1 MLERLTIQNIALI
14 KNQSIE
20 FKNGLNVLTGETGA
34 GKSLIIDSLSLL
46 LGEKADKNLISRGER
61 FASVEA
67 VFSGISSKIKNIMQE
82 LGLEEDDVVIISR
95 KISLDGKNECRV
107 NGVSFTLSMLRKLSA
122 PLMDL
127 HGQFEHQ
134 NLLKVS
140 NHLNILDLYG
150 QKELSCT
157 KQNFERLMSEYK
169 DVLNNLKG
177 YTTDDKERN
186 RLIDLYGYQINEIDE
201 AAFYEGEEEELK
213 EFRNQVLHQE
223 RILEVLNTA
232 VKLSSG
238 DGYEYNGA
246 VDSLKK
252 TISMLSN
259 ISNFYKDAEDLI
271 DRLNSLK
278 IELDD
283 ISYDM
288 KSKIDNMY
296 FDDQKAIENEKRLDL
311 LTSFKKKYGYSIEEI
326 NKYRQSIGEEYDKLI
341 NSANRV
347 EELNFKKLKLEKE
360 IIEVGS
366 KLTQERKKI
375 AENFSKEI
383 KQELV
388 ELGMKS
394 ANFIVEFSP
403 IEISSLNS
411 NGLDKV
417 EFMFTANLG
426 EPVKPLKN
434 VASGGEMSRFMLAI
448 KNITAK
454 LEGVGT
460 LIFDEIDTGVS
471 GHIAL
476 VLAEKLATVSKM
488 AQVVCVTHLAQI
500 ASFGKNHYFIEKI
513 EQDNATTTSVH
524 ELSDKARVDEIARLI
539 SGNITE
545 SSLKH
550 ADEMLQTGKNFYKNL
565 K

>member
-14 KNQSIE
+14 KSQSIE

-46 LGEKADKNLISRGER
+46 LGEKADKTLISRGEK

-67 VFSGISSKIKNIMQE
+67 VFSGLNDKIKIIMQE
-82 LGLEEDDVVIISR
+82 LGLEEDDMVIISR

-140 NHLNILDLYG
+140 NHLNVLDLFG
-150 QKELSCT
+150 NKEINKP
-157 KQNFERLMSEYK
+157 KQNFEKLMVEYK
-169 DVLNNLKG
+169 NILNDLEG

-186 RLIDLYGYQINEIDE
+186 RLIELYEYQINEIDE
-201 AAFYEGEEEELK
+201 ASFYEGEEEELK
-213 EFRNQVLHQE
+213 DFRNQVLHQE

-246 VDSLKK
+246 VDSIKK
-252 TISMLSN
+252 TITMLSN
-259 ISNFYKDAEDLI
+259 ISNFYKDADGLI
-271 DRLNSLK
+271 ERLSSLK

-283 ISYDM
+283 ISYEM
-288 KSKIDNMY
+288 QSKIDNMY
-296 FDDQKAIENEKRLDL
+296 FDEQKAIENERRLDL

-326 NKYRQSIGEEYDKLI
+326 NKYRESIGIEYDKLI

-347 EELNFKKLKLEKE
+347 EELNNKKINLEKQ
-360 IIEVGS
+360 IIEVGTS
-366 KLTQERKKI
+366 LTNVRKEVAK
-375 AENFSKEI
+375 EFSKVI

-388 ELGMKS
+388 ELGMKN
-394 ANFIVEFSP
+394 ANFTVEFMP
-403 IEISSLNS
+403 IDISSLNM

-417 EFMFTANLG
+417 EFMFSANLG

-476 VLAEKLATVSKM
+476 VLAEKLASVSKM
-488 AQVVCVTHLAQI
+488 AQVICVTHLAQI
-500 ASFGKNHYFIEKI
+500 ASYGKNHFFIEKT
-513 EQDNATTTSVH
+513 EQENSTITNVYELTTK
-524 ELSDKARVDEIARLI
+524 DRVQEIARLI
-539 SGNITE
+539 SGTITE

-550 ADEMLQTGKNFYKNL
+550 AEEMLDSGKNFYKNL

>member
-283 ISYDM
+283 ISDDM
-288 KSKIDNMY
+288 QSKIDNMY